1 MKTSSDNATYSTLR
15 YKATIIW
22 SVLQFQILLFFSV
35 CSVLRPVDKRRL
47 YGFFT
52 QNLKF
57 DWSIQITW
65 KRKAAG
71 KSDLFEEAQIFDGTT
86 IPKLTNTAAVIFSY
100 PLGADGLFSL
110 VSSHSKKMLKID
122 VLKNSEETSVFES
135 LFNQPV
141 GSWLSKRDSDTG
153 AFWWIFWSL

>member
-1 MKTSSDNATYSTLR
+1 M
-15 YKATIIW
+15 
-22 SVLQFQILLFFSV
+22 
-35 CSVLRPVDKRRL
+35 LRPVDKRRL
-47 YGFFT
+47 YGLFT

-71 KSDLFEEAQIFDGTT
+71 KSYLFEEAQIFDGTT

-153 AFWWIFWSL
+153 AFW

>member
-1 MKTSSDNATYSTLR
+1 M
-15 YKATIIW
+15 
-22 SVLQFQILLFFSV
+22 QFQILLFFSV
-35 CSVLRPVDKRRL
+35 CSVFRPVDIRRI
-47 YGFFT
+47 YGLFA

-71 KSDLFEEAQIFDGTT
+71 NSDLFEQAQIFDGTT
-86 IPKLTNTAAVIFSY
+86 TPKLTNTAAVIFSY
-100 PLGADGLFSL
+100 PLGAHGLFSL

-122 VLKNSEETSVFES
+122 VLKNSEETPLCES
-135 LFNQPV
+135 LFIQPA

-153 AFWWIFWSL
+153 AFW